1 MVVRQAWP
9 EALSATVWLSP
20 PGPVK
25 VTVPVGVPDPGALV
39 VTVAQTVTDWPHT
52 DGFGVAVTDGGGG
65 RGVDGDGDGAGRAVL
80 KQVLAVVGGGDGAG
94 GQRRW
99 W

>member
-9 EALSATVWLSP
+9 EALSVTVWLSP

-52 DGFGVAVTDGGGG
+52 DGFGCGGDRGG
-65 RGVDGDGDGAGRAVL
+65 RGSPGLTVTATVPVEVAAAGV
-80 KQVLAVVGGGDGAG
+80 AVVGGGDGAG
-94 GQRRW
+94 GQAW
-99 W
+99 WW

>member
-1 MVVRQAWP
+1 MVPEARVVVVKQAWP
-9 EALSATVWLSP
+9 EALSVTVWLSP

-52 DGFGVAVTDGGGG
+52 EGLGVAVT
-65 RGVDGDGDGAGRAVL
+65 
-80 KQVLAVVGGGDGAG
+80 AVVVDAG
-94 GQRRW
+94 LTVTATVPVEPCAQVSPL
-99 W
+99 